1 MKRYIWLIMSVV
13 LLVGG
18 LYLILKPTV
27 IDHMVINPY
36 VVEKATADMD
46 EVTAEDIAENNARIQ
61 STDDELIQPAGES
74 ETSDD
79 TIETAVNA
87 DGYTYP
93 VSDDPNIVYDA
104 SVVESVGQVPLDAS
118 VNYDYMVGEIY
129 MPDVDMRLPIL
140 EGVSNENLWV
150 GAGTMKPGQKMGEG
164 NYALAGH
171 HMWDESQLFTPI
183 MNSEI
188 GDKAYVTD
196 KNKVYEYTVTDIF
209 VVQPSDG
216 YVINDIPGE
225 QTLTL
230 VTCTDVWGSERH
242 IVVGEL
248 TDVSEYEADAA
259 A

>member
-1 MKRYIWLIMSVV
+1 
-13 LLVGG
+13 
-18 LYLILKPTV
+18 
-27 IDHMVINPY
+27 
-36 VVEKATADMD
+36 
-46 EVTAEDIAENNARIQ
+46 
-61 STDDELIQPAGES
+61 
-74 ETSDD
+74 
-79 TIETAVNA
+79 
-87 DGYTYP
+87 
-93 VSDDPNIVYDA
+93 
-104 SVVESVGQVPLDAS
+104 QVPLDAS

-150 GAGTMKPGQKMGEG
+150 GAGTMKPGQRMGEG
-164 NYALAGH
+164 NYAFAGH

-183 MNSEI
+183 KNSEI
-188 GDKAYVTD
+188 GDHA
-196 KNKVYEYTVTDIF
+196 
-209 VVQPSDG
+209 

-230 VTCTDVWGSERH
+230 GTCTDVWGSERH

>member
-36 VVEKATADMD
+36 VVEKATAEMD

-61 STDDELIQPAGES
+61 NSDES
-74 ETSDD
+74 ETSND

-129 MPDVDMRLPIL
+129 MPDVDMRVPIL

-150 GAGTMKPGQKMGEG
+150 GAGTMKPNQAMGEG

-171 HMWDESQLFTPI
+171 HMWDKSQLFTPI
-183 MNSEI
+183 MNSKI

-196 KNKVYEYTVTDIF
+196 KNKVYEYTVSDIF

-216 YVINDIPGE
+216 HVINDKPGE

-230 VTCTDVWGSERH
+230 VTCTDVWGTERH

>member
-1 MKRYIWLIMSVV
+1 MV
-13 LLVGG
+13 
-18 LYLILKPTV
+18 LKPTV

-36 VVEKATADMD
+36 VVEKATEDMD
-46 EVTAEDIAENNARIQ
+46 EVTAEDIAENNKRIQ
-61 STDDELIQPAGES
+61 DKNKHLVSASDDSDSS
-74 ETSDD
+74 ETSDIID
-79 TIETAVNA
+79 TPDTLDDSVETAVNA

-104 SVVESVGQVPLDAS
+104 SVVESIGQVPLNAS

-129 MPDVDMRLPIL
+129 MPDVGMRVPIL
-140 EGVSNENLWV
+140 EGISNENLWV

-171 HMWDESQLFTPI
+171 HMWDEEQLFTPI
-183 MNSEI
+183 TKSKI

-216 YVINDIPGE
+216 HVINDVPGE

-230 VTCTDVWGSERH
+230 VTCTDVWGTERL
-242 IVVGEL
+242 IVTGEL